1 MVLVHDLPP
10 DFLPPDRLICKNQV
24 LHLAPL
30 RGFESYNWSS
40 GSVDSSYLF
49 EGWNNDPGVYTFTLD
64 VVDEHGC
71 SGKDTVVVTLED
83 CNTSTS
89 GVLGSD
95 QNIKVYPNPSSGVFV
110 IEFEASRSEPAQI
123 KLLDLNGRV
132 VYIEQTGV
140 TNGLNRIQVN
150 VQNHATGNYLLQVEM
165 EDTER
170 TMKLKLTRYLIFDL
184 FNGKFFLENH
194 QIQKS

>member
-1 MVLVHDLPP
+1 MVLVHDLPAG
-10 DFLPPDRLICKNQV
+10 FLPADTLICENQV

-30 RGFESYNWSS
+30 RSFETYDWSS
-40 GSVDSSYLF
+40 GSTDSVTLF

-64 VVDEHGC
+64 VFDEHGC

-83 CNTSTS
+83 CNTSTG

-132 VYIEQTGV
+132 VHVEQTGV
-140 TNGLNRIQVN
+140 TNGLNQIQVN
-150 VQNHATGNYLLQVEM
+150 VQNLAAGNYLLQIEVNGEVS
-165 EDTER
+165 
-170 TMKLKLTRYLIFDL
+170 TMKLKLMR
-184 FNGKFFLENH
+184 
-194 QIQKS
+194 